1 MLESSESSNAL
12 PTTTGSV
19 ISFVDDE
26 DQDTAEYNLHYIL
39 PGYVAIGVS
48 AVLLLVIA
56 FVSVLVI
63 VITVKMFRVK
73 NKECL
78 HTSNYSHIITCRK

>member
-12 PTTTGSV
+12 TTTTGLV

-48 AVLLLVIA
+48 AVLL
-56 FVSVLVI
+56 FGHC
-63 VITVKMFRVK
+63 F
-73 NKECL
+73 C
-78 HTSNYSHIITCRK
+78 